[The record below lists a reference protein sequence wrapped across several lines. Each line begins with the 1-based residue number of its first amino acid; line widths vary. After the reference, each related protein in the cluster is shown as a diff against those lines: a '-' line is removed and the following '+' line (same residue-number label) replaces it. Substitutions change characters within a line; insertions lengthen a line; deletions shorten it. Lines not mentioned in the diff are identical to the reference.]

1 MSALRILSIR
11 SAFYTPALLTAA
23 RFLPEA
29 GVETELIL
37 RTREN
42 PSQML
47 REGTLDFAQH
57 APSAAM
63 VELARGVTD
72 TPLHIASINAR
83 DGFLLIGREPDPGFQ
98 WRKLEGRTIVPAS
111 FAVQPE
117 ACLRYALHRQGVDAA
132 KVALVQGLDGMA
144 AAAEAFATGTGDYV
158 HLQDPLARTLVGQG
172 KGHLVAQFGLAIGPI
187 AFSSIA
193 TSRRLIQERPDTV
206 RAFMR
211 AYRAA
216 RIWIDDSDPRAI
228 RDAIAPWFDTVE
240 PQVLLDA
247 VAGYKA
253 LGTWS
258 RSTAIDRQAFEATI
272 EMMCLN
278 PALTG
283 VSRRFEYDQCCDD
296 RFAGEVDSGAA

>member
-1 MSALRILSIR
+1 MSALKVLSIR

-29 GVETELIL
+29 GVPAELIF
-37 RTREN
+37 RTDHN
-42 PSQML
+42 PSAML

-63 VELARGVTD
+63 VDLSKGIAD

-83 DGFLLIGREPDPGFQ
+83 DGFLLIGREPDAAFD
-98 WRKLEGRTIVPAS
+98 WKKLEGRTVVPAS

-117 ACLRYALHRQGVDAA
+117 ACLRYALHRQGVDES
-132 KVALVQGLDGMA
+132 KVTLVRGLDGMA
-144 AAAEAFATGTGDYV
+144 AAAQAFADGTGDYV
-158 HLQDPLARTLVGQG
+158 QLQDPMARTLVGQG
-172 KGHLVAQFGLAIGPI
+172 KGHLVAQFGPAIGPI

-193 TSRRLIQERPDTV
+193 TSRRIIEERPDTV
-206 RAFMR
+206 RAFMS
-211 AYRAA
+211 AYRTA
-216 RIWIDDSDPRAI
+216 REWIDAAEPGEI
-228 RDAIAPWFDTVE
+228 RDAIAPWFESAD

-258 RSTAIDRQAFEATI
+258 PRTAIDRAEFETTI
-272 EMMCLN
+272 DMMCLH
-278 PALTG
+278 PDLTG
-283 VSRRFEYDQCCDD
+283 VSTRFDYDQCCNDA
-296 RFAGEVDSGAA
+296 FALEVDGAR